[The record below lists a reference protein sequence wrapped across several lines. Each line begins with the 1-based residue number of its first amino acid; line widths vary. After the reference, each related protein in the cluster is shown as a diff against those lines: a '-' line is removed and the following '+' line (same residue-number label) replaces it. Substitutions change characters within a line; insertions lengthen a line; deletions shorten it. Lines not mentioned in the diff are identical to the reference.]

1 MGLLGGLEQTGP
13 VLLLELLLPQNQ
25 LNLTVIVVH
34 LGVLGVDLAVQ
45 VEGDIIVNA
54 LLGVSREGDVGRG
67 DGQLGTGLVDIG
79 GLDVDVQVV
88 ALGLS
93 GRRPLG
99 PRDCELKKIKGLAI
113 DLRRI
118 KSDIQIRSSQSQN
131 CPWWCGRARGS

>member
-99 PRDCELKKIKGLAI
+99 PRDCE
-113 DLRRI
+113 
-118 KSDIQIRSSQSQN
+118 
-131 CPWWCGRARGS
+131 